1 VNVRSAPTRE
11 RARREPELTFLR
23 LVPGDSFVHRLWAGT
38 KLIAVAELVLT
49 STFAPTWLTLGV
61 IAAIVAL
68 ELVVGHVPLGAFP
81 RLPGLFYGLLGFGLL
96 LSAWATTPPV
106 VHLGPLPISLS
117 ALAVAIRLL
126 ALGIVLVLSA
136 AVVGWTTPL
145 GAVAPALSRLA
156 RPFRALRL
164 PVDEWIVALALAL
177 RCLPL
182 LIDEMRTLNAAR
194 RLRHPPTG
202 ERRPG
207 RRAVIEVHDL
217 VATAIIVSLRRAHD
231 LADAMNARGGVRAI
245 GDAQDTARTWRDAV
259 TLVGV
264 TAIAAA
270 LIVINLRW
278 RA

>member
-1 VNVRSAPTRE
+1 MNVRTAPPRD

-38 KLIAVAELVLT
+38 KLVIVTELVLT
-49 STFAPTWLTLGV
+49 ATFAPTWLTLGV

-68 ELVVGHVPLGAFP
+68 AMSAGRVPPGALP
-81 RLPGLFYGLLGFGLL
+81 RLPGAFYGLLGFGLL
-96 LSAWATTPPV
+96 LSSWATTPPV

-117 ALAVAIRLL
+117 ALATAIRLL

-164 PVDEWIVALALAL
+164 PADEWIVALALAL

-194 RLRHPPTG
+194 RLRHRPAR

-231 LADAMNARGGVRAI
+231 LADAMNARGGVGAI
-245 GDAQDTARTWRDAV
+245 GDAQDTPRSWRDAA

-270 LIVINLRW
+270 LIVVNLR
-278 RA
+278 

>member
-1 VNVRSAPTRE
+1 MNVRTAPTRD

-38 KLIAVAELVLT
+38 KLIAVAELVVT
-49 STFAPTWLTLGV
+49 ATFAPTWLTLGV

-68 ELVVGHVPLGAFP
+68 ALVAGRVPLGAFP
-81 RLPGLFYGLLGFGLL
+81 RLPAAFYGLLGFGLL

-106 VHLGPLPISLS
+106 VHVGPLPISLS

-194 RLRHPPTG
+194 RLRHKPAG
-202 ERRPG
+202 DHRPG
-207 RRAVIEVHDL
+207 QRAVIEVHDL
-217 VATAIIVSLRRAHD
+217 VSTAIIVSLRRAHD
-231 LADAMNARGGVRAI
+231 LADAMNARGGVGAI

-270 LIVINLRW
+270 LIVVNLL
-278 RA
+278 

>member
-1 VNVRSAPTRE
+1 MNVRTAPTRD

-38 KLIAVAELVLT
+38 KLIVVAELVLT

-61 IAAIVAL
+61 IAGIVAL
-68 ELVVGHVPLGAFP
+68 ALAVGRVPLGAFP
-81 RLPGLFYGLLGFGLL
+81 RLPGVFYGLLGFGLL

-126 ALGIVLVLSA
+126 ALAIVLVLSA

-194 RLRHPPTG
+194 RLRHRPTG
-202 ERRPG
+202 GRPG

-231 LADAMNARGGVRAI
+231 LADAMNARGGVGAI
-245 GDAQDTARTWRDAV
+245 GETQDTPRTWRDAV
-259 TLVGV
+259 TLAGV
-264 TAIAAA
+264 TVIAAA
-270 LIVINLRW
+270 LIVVNLKLR
-278 RA
+278 

>member
-1 VNVRSAPTRE
+1 MNVRTAPTRD

-38 KLIAVAELVLT
+38 KLIVVAELVLT

-61 IAAIVAL
+61 IAGIVAL
-68 ELVVGHVPLGAFP
+68 SLAAGRVPLGAFP
-81 RLPGLFYGLLGFGLL
+81 RLPGVFYGLLGFGLL

-126 ALGIVLVLSA
+126 ALAIVLVLSA

-194 RLRHPPTG
+194 RLRHRPTG
-202 ERRPG
+202 GRPG

-231 LADAMNARGGVRAI
+231 LADAMNARGGVGAI
-245 GDAQDTARTWRDAV
+245 GETQDTPRTWRDAV

-264 TAIAAA
+264 TVIASA
-270 LIVINLRW
+270 LIVVNLRW

>member
-1 VNVRSAPTRE
+1 MNVRSDPTRE

-61 IAAIVAL
+61 IAALVAL
-68 ELVVGHVPLGAFP
+68 ALVVGHVPLGAFP

-194 RLRHPPTG
+194 RLRHRPTG
-202 ERRPG
+202 GRPG

-231 LADAMNARGGVRAI
+231 LADAMNARGGVSAI

-270 LIVINLRW
+270 LIVINLR
-278 RA
+278 